1 MYIHIF
7 IDILTYIGGGSYETV
22 LVILQDLAATELEE
36 AFDHVDVVIKESD
49 TAKVI
54 VDGLERP

>member
-1 MYIHIF
+1 M
-7 IDILTYIGGGSYETV
+7 YIGGGSYETV

-36 AFDHVDVVIKESD
+36 AFDHVDVVIKDSD

-54 VDGLERP
+54 VDGLELRG

>member
-1 MYIHIF
+1 MYIPKCI
-7 IDILTYIGGGSYETV
+7 YIYIYIYICIYIYIYLYIYT
-22 LVILQDLAATELEE
+22 ATELEE

-54 VDGLERP
+54 VDGLELRS